1 MNEKIYKFK
10 TPRFTVGVRAFE
22 DNDVDLSFDEDGSI
36 AQQLNDGGLVAFQV
50 QARVLFTGGFGSPIE
65 LGEDGLGGCIYE
77 SPKAFRDHLGVRQY
91 ERALSADHCRP
102 IHVCSYFSSMVREAI
117 RQARENMGRIKE
129 SANN

>member
-10 TPRFTVGVRAFE
+10 TPRFTVEVRAFE

-65 LGEDGLGGCIYE
+65 LGEDWLGGCIYE
-77 SPKAFRDHLGVRQY
+77 SPKAFRDHFGVRQQ
-91 ERALSADHCRP
+91 ERELSAKHGGP
-102 IHVCSYFSSMVREAI
+102 VSVCCYFSSMVREAI
-117 RQARENMGRIKE
+117 RQARENLGTIAA

>member
-1 MNEKIYKFK
+1 MNEKIYKFN
-10 TPRFTVGVRAFE
+10 TPNFTVEVRALE
-22 DNDVDLSFDEDGSI
+22 DTDIDLSFDDDGTMAERLDDGSM
-36 AQQLNDGGLVAFQV
+36 VAFQV
-50 QARVLFTGGFGSPIE
+50 EARVMFTGGFGAPIE
-65 LGEDGLGGCIYE
+65 LGADYLGGCIYE